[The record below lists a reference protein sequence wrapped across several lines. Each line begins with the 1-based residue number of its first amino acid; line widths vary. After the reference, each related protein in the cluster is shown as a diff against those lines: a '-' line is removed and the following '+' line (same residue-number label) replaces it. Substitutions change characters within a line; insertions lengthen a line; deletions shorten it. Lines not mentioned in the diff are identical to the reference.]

1 MANRALLIGINHYLQ
16 DGRNTLQG
24 CINDSLAVKQLLQD
38 YYGFS
43 DEDIRELH
51 DDQATLANARSG
63 LDWLVADAAV
73 GDCLIFYE
81 SSHGYHYVRDGMM
94 VQVLCLY
101 DGFLEDHE
109 LSERTQVL
117 PPGTLTVILDAC
129 FSGGM
134 DKLFFMDDQVRAVR
148 AKVFQPDP
156 KRARQDA
163 QALQTATQF
172 KSFGYSPS
180 REAGVV
186 AKAFT
191 RIEGVPLAKAD
202 PDLEINALLFSA
214 CLTDETAADGSPAT
228 NGNSAFTFSLI
239 QSHQVGISNLEQRD
253 RAEQQLRDLRMQQTP
268 QLEGAPPDL
277 KSQTFITLQPLDRK
291 DVPMTTTTPQ
301 INTEAIAQQIID
313 QLRATSGQ
321 KAYAPPTAP
330 ASSGDV
336 NTALE
341 AIARQIADQI
351 RATSGQKAYAPPT
364 GDSLY
369 WSDIINFLP
378 VLTPT
383 FQALADNKSFHAK
396 AFEPGMLTLADPRHL
411 GSKGWFSDLL
421 AVVQQVGPGLI
432 DTLSG
437 GKEYK
442 SSAGLAGVRPE
453 HVNDK
458 DFWTDVVNIVV
469 QLAPPL
475 LDALQGNKD
484 FKFGATA
491 PDAPAIKIS
500 SAHVNDKGWFDDVM
514 HVVSVVAPY
523 VIEAVAAA

>member
-1 MANRALLIGINHYLQ
+1 MANRALLIGINRYP
-16 DGRNTLQG
+16 DPRNTLQG
-24 CINDSLAVKQLLQD
+24 CIKDALAVKQLLQD

-51 DDQATLANARSG
+51 DEQATLANVRSG
-63 LDWLVADAAV
+63 LDWLVTDTAV

-81 SSHGYHYVRDGMM
+81 SSHGYHYVKDGTM

-134 DKLFFMDDQVRAVR
+134 DKLFFMDDRVQAVR
-148 AKVFQPDP
+148 AKVFQPDL

-172 KSFGYSPS
+172 KSFGYLPS
-180 REAGVV
+180 REAGLV

-191 RIEGVPLAKAD
+191 RIEDVPLAKANL
-202 PDLEINALLFSA
+202 DLEINALLLSA
-214 CLTDETAADGSPAT
+214 CSVDETAADGSPAT

-239 QSHQVGISNLEQRD
+239 QSHQVGISNLEERD

-277 KSQTFITLQPLDRK
+277 ESQTFITLQPLDRK
-291 DVPMTTTTPQ
+291 DVPMTTTPQ
-301 INTEAIAQQIID
+301 IDMEAIAQQIANQI
-313 QLRATSGQ
+313 RAMNGQ
-321 KAYAPPTAP
+321 KAYTPPPAP
-330 ASSGDV
+330 ARSGDV
-336 NTALE
+336 NTTVQ
-341 AIARQIADQI
+341 AIAQQIADQL
-351 RATSGQKAYAPPT
+351 RAPSGQKGFDGPPSY

-383 FQALADNKSFHAK
+383 LQALADNKSFHAK
-396 AFEPGMLTLADPRHL
+396 AFAPGMLTLADPRHL

-421 AVVQQVGPGLI
+421 VVVQEVGPTLI
-432 DTLSG
+432 HTLSR
-437 GKEYK
+437 GKDYK
-442 SSAGLAGVRPE
+442 SSPGLAGVRPE
-453 HVNDK
+453 HINDK

-484 FKFGATA
+484 YKFGATA
-491 PDAPAIKIS
+491 PDAPAIS
-500 SAHVNDKGWFDDVM
+500 SAHINDKGWFDDVM

-523 VIEAVAAA
+523 VISAVA